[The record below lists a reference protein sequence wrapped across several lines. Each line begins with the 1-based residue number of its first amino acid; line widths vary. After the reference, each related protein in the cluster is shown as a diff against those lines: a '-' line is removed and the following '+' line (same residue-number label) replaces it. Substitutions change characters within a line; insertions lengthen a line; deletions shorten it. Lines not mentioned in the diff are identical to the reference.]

1 MALVCQHSGGGARWG
16 SLTRTS
22 GSGTGGEARLGLSW
36 WRSPCARWGQEDFE
50 AIFDGW
56 CWARTVGRTAA
67 RLTAPPA
74 VASAANVAA
83 RRHCAATVGTP
94 YPGKGLLKRLD
105 AAVGRLLTHLAALPN
120 DGEEE
125 TGQGWGM
132 V

>member
-1 MALVCQHSGGGARWG
+1 MGLTDTYLRLRHRRGGTPRAALVEVAVRP
-16 SLTRTS
+16 R
-22 GSGTGGEARLGLSW
+22 
-36 WRSPCARWGQEDFE
+36 GQEDFA